1 MKGLRGRLGTGAS
14 RKYNLLKVI
23 GLLMLVSLV
32 AAACGEEESN
42 LTLQPVAAVT
52 RAEMAVF
59 LTGALDESP
68 IDPLLHSFSDVPV
81 SHFASGQIERLFEL
95 GITVGCSSDPLL
107 YCPNDPT
114 TRAEMAVFLIRA
126 LEETPVDPLLGTFGD
141 VPASH
146 FATGFIERLAL
157 LGITMGCS
165 SDPLLYCPGDPVT
178 RAGMAVFLV
187 RAFDLPVAP

>member
-1 MKGLRGRLGTGAS
+1 MKGLTGRLGMVAS
-14 RKYNLLKVI
+14 RKYNLLKAI
-23 GLLMLVSLV
+23 GLLMVVFLVT
-32 AAACGEEESN
+32 AACGEEAN
-42 LTLQPVAAVT
+42 NPTLQPAAAVT

-59 LTGALDESP
+59 LIRALDETP
-68 IDPLLHSFSDVPV
+68 VDPLLDTFSDVPA

-126 LEETPVDPLLGTFGD
+126 LEETPVDPLLGTFSD

-146 FATGFIERLAL
+146 FGAGSIERLFQ
-157 LGITMGCS
+157 LGVTMGCA
-165 SDPLLYCPGDPVT
+165 SDPLMYCLSDSVT
-178 RAGMAVFLV
+178 REQMARLLV
-187 RAFDLPVAP
+187 VAFDLPVAP